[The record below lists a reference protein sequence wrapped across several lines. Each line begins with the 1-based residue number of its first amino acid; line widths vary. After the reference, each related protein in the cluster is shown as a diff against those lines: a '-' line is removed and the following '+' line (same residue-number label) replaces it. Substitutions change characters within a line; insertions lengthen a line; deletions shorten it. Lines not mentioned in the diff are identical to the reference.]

1 MHVGGYPW
9 WIGSGWVMAMDDDDD
24 DDDDG
29 NDGNDD
35 EWNVYI
41 LIHPRVVTTRD
52 RVVAVVAVRTHHP
65 HRRSRYAYRDDH
77 SRRTEA
83 NKADATP
90 TAATD
95 LDTLA
100 ENSCMFARAADT
112 LTLEL

>member
-1 MHVGGYPW
+1 MN
-9 WIGSGWVMAMDDDDD
+9 DD
-24 DDDDG
+24 
-29 NDGNDD
+29 DD

-41 LIHPRVVTTRD
+41 LIHHHHASSPPAIASSSFALARTVAIVT
-52 RVVAVVAVRTHHP
+52 P
-65 HRRSRYAYRDDH
+65 SRYRVSGRGADEKA
-77 SRRTEA
+77 RRTEA

-100 ENSCMFARAADT
+100 ENSCTFARAADT

>member
-1 MHVGGYPW
+1 MERMERIYPHP
-9 WIGSGWVMAMDDDDD
+9 SP
-24 DDDDG
+24 
-29 NDGNDD
+29 
-35 EWNVYI
+35 
-41 LIHPRVVTTRD
+41 PRVVTTRD
-52 RVVAVVAVRTHHP
+52 RVVVATRIITRITIPDTRIGVR
-65 HRRSRYAYRDDH
+65 ARDD

-100 ENSCMFARAADT
+100 ENSCMFARAVDT